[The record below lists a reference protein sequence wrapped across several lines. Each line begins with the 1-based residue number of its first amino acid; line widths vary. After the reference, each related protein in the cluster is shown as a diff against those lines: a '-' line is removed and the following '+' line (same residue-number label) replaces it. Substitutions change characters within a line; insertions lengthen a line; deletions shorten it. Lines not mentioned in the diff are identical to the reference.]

1 MVASA
6 TGTVIDLASFFA
18 LFRWGVPA
26 VGAAVAGYVLG
37 MVAHWFVS
45 SRFVFADRLAGP
57 GLARGGQQVLFAV
70 SAVVGLLLTAGS
82 VAAVEG
88 GGGDPRLGK
97 LLAMVVSF
105 ACVFLIRLI
114 WVFRAK

>member
-6 TGTVIDLASFFA
+6 TGTVIDLGSFLL
-18 LFRWGVPA
+18 LFRYGVPA
-26 VGAAVAGYVLG
+26 VGAAIAGYVLG

-45 SRFVFADRLAGP
+45 SRYVFADRLAVP
-57 GLARGGQQVLFAV
+57 GLARGGQQVLFAA
-70 SAVVGLLLTAGS
+70 SAGVGLLLTAGI
-82 VAAVEG
+82 VAAVQNS
-88 GGGDPRLGK
+88 GGDPRLGK
-97 LLAMVVSF
+97 LLAMLVSF